1 MEARM
6 LVFNRVSKELIGIA
20 LIAVFLFLLF
30 FVDFTSLANLHK
42 SIPQEWLNVNSVFLS
57 IFFEAVPFILL
68 GVIVSSLIQVFV
80 TEDMIQ
86 KVMPRSP
93 IVAMIPAV
101 FVGIVFPMC
110 ECVIIPIVRRLI
122 QKGLPL
128 HVGIVI
134 LLSAPIMNPVVLL
147 STLYAF
153 QKNDVIVYARFG
165 ITILVALLIGLIVY
179 YFYRGKNVL
188 KDIEIPVQKRQK
200 RGWRD
205 VVNHTVDEFF
215 DTGKYLLIGAC
226 LASVFQTFF
235 DRNVLDTVAHNEVIS
250 PIIMMGFGYVLSIC
264 SAADAFIAASFG
276 HVFSVKALLAFL
288 VFGPMLDMKNT
299 LMLFAY
305 FQKRFVFFLIGIVI
319 LSVYTILQITML

>member
-1 MEARM
+1 M
-6 LVFNRVSKELIGIA
+6 LVFNRASKELIGIA
-20 LIAVFLFLLF
+20 LIAIFLFLLF
-30 FVDFTSLANLHK
+30 FVDFTRLANLHK
-42 SIPQEWLNVNSVFLS
+42 SMPKEWLNVNTVFLS
-57 IFFEAVPFILL
+57 IIFEAIPFILL
-68 GVIVSSLIQVFV
+68 GGIVSSLIQVFV

-86 KVMPRSP
+86 KVMPKSQ
-93 IVAMIPAV
+93 IGAMIPAV
-101 FVGIVFPMC
+101 FVGIIFPMC

-134 LLSAPIMNPVVLL
+134 LLSAPIMNPIVLL
-147 STLYAF
+147 STVYAF
-153 QKNDVIVYARFG
+153 QKNAVVVYARFG
-165 ITILVALLIGLIVY
+165 ITICAALLVGLIVY
-179 YFYRGKNVL
+179 YFYRGKNIL
-188 KDIEIPVQKRQK
+188 KDIEDPVQKK
-200 RGWRD
+200 EKKSWGN

-215 DTGKYLLIGAC
+215 DTGKYLLIGAFF
-226 LASVFQTFF
+226 ASVFQTFF

-250 PIIMMGFGYVLSIC
+250 TIIMMGLGYVLSIC

-305 FQKRFVFFLIGIVI
+305 FQKRFVFFLIGIII
-319 LSVYTILQITML
+319 LSVYTIVQITTL

>member
-1 MEARM
+1 M
-6 LVFNRVSKELIGIA
+6 VFNKASKELIGIA
-20 LIAVFLFLLF
+20 LIAIFLFLLF

-42 SIPQEWLNVNSVFLS
+42 SMPKEWLNVNTVFLS
-57 IFFEAVPFILL
+57 IIFEAIPFILL

-86 KVMPRSP
+86 KVMPKSQ

-101 FVGIVFPMC
+101 FVGIIFPMC

-134 LLSAPIMNPVVLL
+134 LLSAPIMNPIVLL
-147 STLYAF
+147 STVYAF
-153 QKNDVIVYARFG
+153 QKNAVVVYARFG
-165 ITILVALLIGLIVY
+165 ITICAALLVGLIVY
-179 YFYRGKNVL
+179 YFYRGKNIL
-188 KDIEIPVQKRQK
+188 KDIEDPVQEKEK
-200 RGWRD
+200 RGWRN

-215 DTGKYLLIGAC
+215 DTGKYLLIGAFF
-226 LASVFQTFF
+226 ASVFQTFF

-250 PIIMMGFGYVLSIC
+250 PIIMMGLGYVLSIC

-305 FQKRFVFFLIGIVI
+305 FQKKFVFFLIGIII
-319 LSVYTILQITML
+319 LSVYTIVQITTL